1 MDGCVMGLHFVQ
13 QLDIANKL
21 RALQSKE
28 INDPDADLDRGG
40 GGDCRNRSAP
50 LRGYQRYGR
59 Y

>member
-28 INDPDADLDRGG
+28 INDPDADLDRGAAVIAG
-40 GGDCRNRSAP
+40 IVA
-50 LRGYQRYGR
+50 LL
-59 Y
+59 